1 MNADDLRLT
10 ADQIVKITGC
20 SPNVLKDITRT
31 RGTKPPFLRPDFEAN
46 GQGHKDYYSWN
57 NAMCVALFLELRK
70 AGVERKIIIPS
81 LWAAK
86 KMDYKFK
93 DLPPHY
99 KTMIGHDG
107 IGSNPF
113 KELEIKKHPIEIH
126 ESNLK
131 GKPIPEAEPIMFLS
145 ITPHINGLYRCLLGC
160 ENIDIFAN
168 TFGLKTKITASSSWI
183 RVTNDQVVEAKRFE
197 DDKEKKDHILGGIIT
212 FKFALNKLHHRVVQS
227 GKNLG
232 LI

>member
-113 KELEIKKHPIEIH
+113 KELEIKKHPIEICELFGMDKKKEYSLIGGMGSEFWMDEWEYPRIGVYFASCPSGGH
-126 ESNLK
+126 DLVCLDYRQC
-131 GKPIPEAEPIMFLS
+131 GVDGEP
-145 ITPHINGLYRCLLGC
+145 
-160 ENIDIFAN
+160 
-168 TFGLKTKITASSSWI
+168 
-183 RVTNDQVVEAKRFE
+183 QVVHIDQEMDFKTVLLANNFE
-197 DDKEKKDHILGGIIT
+197 E
-212 FKFALNKLHHRVVQS
+212 FVR
-227 GKNLG
+227 G
-232 LI
+232 LITCDI